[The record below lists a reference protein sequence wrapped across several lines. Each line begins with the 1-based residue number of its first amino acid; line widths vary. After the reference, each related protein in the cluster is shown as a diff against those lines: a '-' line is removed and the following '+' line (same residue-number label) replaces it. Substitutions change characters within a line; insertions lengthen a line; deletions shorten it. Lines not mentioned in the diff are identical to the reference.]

1 MVFGTFDGVHWLA
14 AGCTG
19 FADRT
24 EPSPAGQRR
33 LRQIPY
39 RLGMIAQFNLGGHFG
54 CVHRVFA
61 AETIAPIIM
70 GNGVVGRCAVDAF
83 RY

>member
-1 MVFGTFDGVHWLA
+1 
-14 AGCTG
+14 
-19 FADRT
+19 
-24 EPSPAGQRR
+24 
-33 LRQIPY
+33 
-39 RLGMIAQFNLGGHFG
+39 MIAQFNLGGDFG